1 MDDPRIALG
10 ALLVTTL
17 MSLVG
22 FISKTWLAW
31 RKERRDAVSYRL
43 RVERQQLEIE
53 QLRLELAKERAKQMQ
68 SPPAP
73 ACEIEA

>member
-10 ALLVTTL
+10 ILLVTTL
-17 MSLVG
+17 MSLIG

-53 QLRLELAKERAKQMQ
+53 QLRLELEKEKAKEMQ
-68 SPPAP
+68 NQPAP
-73 ACEIEA
+73 ASEIKE